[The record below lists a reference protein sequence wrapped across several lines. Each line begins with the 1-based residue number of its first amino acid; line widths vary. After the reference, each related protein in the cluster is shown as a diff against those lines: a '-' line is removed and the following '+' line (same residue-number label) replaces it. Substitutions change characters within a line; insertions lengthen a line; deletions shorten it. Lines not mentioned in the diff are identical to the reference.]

1 MGSEKANVPGLYLLA
16 ADDIFSYLNMEKYN
30 FLRAGVSFYEI
41 YCGKAYDLLNNRNAC
56 AIRVDR
62 KERVN
67 IVGLNEKIIGN
78 KESLVALMDSGLK
91 NRIVSKTGMNNESS
105 RSHAIL

>member
-1 MGSEKANVPGLYLLA
+1 
-16 ADDIFSYLNMEKYN
+16 MEKYS

-41 YCGKAYDLLNNRNAC
+41 YCGKAYDLLNNRNAW

-67 IVGLNEKIIGN
+67 IVGLDEKIIGN
-78 KESLVALMDSGLK
+78 KESLVALMDNGL
-91 NRIVSKTGMNNESS
+91 
-105 RSHAIL
+105 

>member
-1 MGSEKANVPGLYLLA
+1 M
-16 ADDIFSYLNMEKYN
+16 
-30 FLRAGVSFYEI
+30 
-41 YCGKAYDLLNNRNAC
+41 
-56 AIRVDR
+56 
-62 KERVN
+62 
-67 IVGLNEKIIGN
+67 NEKIIGN

>member
-1 MGSEKANVPGLYLLA
+1 M
-16 ADDIFSYLNMEKYN
+16 
-30 FLRAGVSFYEI
+30 
-41 YCGKAYDLLNNRNAC
+41 NNRNAC
-56 AIRVDR
+56 AIRVDT

-67 IVGLNEKIIGN
+67 IVGLKEKIIGN
-78 KESLVALMDSGLK
+78 KESLVALMNSGLK